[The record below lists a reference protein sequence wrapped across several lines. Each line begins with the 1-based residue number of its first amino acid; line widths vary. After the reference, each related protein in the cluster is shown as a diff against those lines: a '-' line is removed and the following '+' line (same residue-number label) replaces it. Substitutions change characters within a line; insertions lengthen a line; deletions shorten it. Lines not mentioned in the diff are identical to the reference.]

1 MLPEI
6 SASNKSGTDI
16 SIPYYFNLASNYD
29 FTFEP
34 RYISKRGEG
43 GFSEFR
49 YLSKNYNGYIKT
61 SFLSENSNYVNQ
73 NNNESFRWSLNFV
86 HNAKLLN
93 NYFLNI
99 NYSNLGDSLFLRD
112 FGGGFSGQSDH
123 LFVPQKITVANFG
136 DNYEFGLLVNAF
148 KLTSPLG
155 INQYQEVPEIKL
167 NYFFNYESFD
177 FRLRT
182 KYQSY
187 RKGGSFFENSKDRVE
202 KLKLEPEILFFK
214 NFSRI
219 NSMIKINYTFENF
232 YLEKNNKSRILPKA
246 ELKLS
251 KDFVKNK
258 NNKMEL
264 LSPFF
269 SFIYAKNKNQENLP
283 NINSGFFLDSRSFSK
298 DIVSGDSYIPMRRD
312 ILIGANYSLYEGKN
326 KFNISFSKL
335 FGLGKRFL
343 RTEIESINL
352 PKPYQMKL
360 SYKNDKSLNL
370 FSSITKDSNRDYD
383 SFNIGFNKNLKNKFY
398 TSTNFTWIRNV
409 NAYIFENNEK
419 RNIKFLENT
428 SRFNVNEKITLHSK
442 VEYDLKN
449 SNLSNLVLGIEYENP
464 GLVYGLALIES
475 NELDWFRLINENT
488 YNEYN
493 QESFRI
499 YFELKGLGSLGRKI
513 NQYTEK
519 SLLQ

>member
-1 MLPEI
+1 M
-6 SASNKSGTDI
+6 A
-16 SIPYYFNLASNYD
+16 
-29 FTFEP
+29 
-34 RYISKRGEG
+34 
-43 GFSEFR
+43 
-49 YLSKNYNGYIKT
+49 
-61 SFLSENSNYVNQ
+61 
-73 NNNESFRWSLNFV
+73 
-86 HNAKLLN
+86 
-93 NYFLNI
+93 
-99 NYSNLGDSLFLRD
+99 
-112 FGGGFSGQSDH
+112 
-123 LFVPQKITVANFG
+123 
-136 DNYEFGLLVNAF
+136 
-148 KLTSPLG
+148 
-155 INQYQEVPEIKL
+155 
-167 NYFFNYESFD
+167 
-177 FRLRT
+177 
-182 KYQSY
+182 
-187 RKGGSFFENSKDRVE
+187 
-202 KLKLEPEILFFK
+202 
-214 NFSRI
+214 
-219 NSMIKINYTFENF
+219 
-232 YLEKNNKSRILPKA
+232 
-246 ELKLS
+246 
-251 KDFVKNK
+251 
-258 NNKMEL
+258 L